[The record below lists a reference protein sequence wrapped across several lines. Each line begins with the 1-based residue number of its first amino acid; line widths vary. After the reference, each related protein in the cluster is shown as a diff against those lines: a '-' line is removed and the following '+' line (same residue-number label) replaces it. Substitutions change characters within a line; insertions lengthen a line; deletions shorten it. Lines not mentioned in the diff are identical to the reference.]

1 MKLVSRLIRF
11 GKRRRTMHTMPQS
24 KTLLRNCGKRD
35 LANQLITHIYQ
46 IGSKQKKNQIGCS
59 GSLFSVRIDFHLVHQ
74 NLRLPFNAT
83 EYEIRFEIFE
93 MFFFSRLTISGHTL
107 KTVYLL
113 PMELVNYLKKTK
125 TTCCNYMKFCANDL
139 LMILI
144 LYEHGAMMS
153 ATNPSSIPNYK
164 SFFHK

>member
-59 GSLFSVRIDFHLVHQ
+59 GSLFSVRIVFHLVQQ

-93 MFFFSRLTISGHTL
+93 MIFFLLTISGHTL
-107 KTVYLL
+107 RTVYFHFANGTCKLL
-113 PMELVNYLKKTK
+113 KNK
-125 TTCCNYMKFCANDL
+125 NNL
-139 LMILI
+139 LQLDEILC
-144 LYEHGAMMS
+144 
-153 ATNPSSIPNYK
+153 K
-164 SFFHK
+164 